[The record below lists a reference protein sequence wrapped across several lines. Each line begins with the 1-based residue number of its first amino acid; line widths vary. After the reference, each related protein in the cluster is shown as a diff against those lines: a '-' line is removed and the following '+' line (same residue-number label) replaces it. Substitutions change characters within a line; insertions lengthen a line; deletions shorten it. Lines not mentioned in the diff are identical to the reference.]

1 MSPMATGCHT
11 RDMFLPM
18 DEATH
23 PHQFWGWGGDPV
35 PHDLTQ
41 GSHLLGGMV
50 MMMAPPPRAAVR
62 FLVLH
67 IRYVAHG
74 KCSVTASCV
83 IRSLESAGTAV

>member
-1 MSPMATGCHT
+1 MTLCPMTSPK
-11 RDMFLPM
+11 
-18 DEATH
+18 
-23 PHQFWGWGGDPV
+23 V
-35 PHDLTQ
+35 PTF
-41 GSHLLGGMV
+41 LGGMV